1 MIDLHGYTFTYTGT
15 PLSLEGLNIL
25 DTAIG
30 LTLLIGIYIGWY
42 ILAIILRRWRVVRDK
57 REKKRTIKELV
68 IMKEIQTELEHEI
81 EEELKESI
89 R

>member
-1 MIDLHGYTFTYTGT
+1 MYTGT
-15 PLSLEGLNIL
+15 PMSLEGLNIL
-25 DTAIG
+25 DAAIG
-30 LTLLIGIYIGWY
+30 FALLIGIYIGWY
-42 ILAIILRRWRVVRDK
+42 ILAIMLRRWRVARDK

-68 IMKEIQTELEHEI
+68 IMKEIQTDLEHEI